1 MDALRLVTV
10 ADPAAGVNFT
20 YTHPPNV
27 ISIVRNLRM
36 RFQHDL
42 NAGNRNIVISLFEPG
57 GLLMSSVYF
66 TAAVTLAD
74 TWNYFCLQSECD
86 TAQSFMLFGGPYL
99 SRAECPYFSLL
110 PGWQLRSQVQGLFVG
125 DQISEIRLL
134 LEDLSLE
141 AVGAVA

>member
-1 MDALRLVTV
+1 MDALRNVTV

-20 YTHPPNV
+20 YTHPPKLV
-27 ISIVRNLRM
+27 SVVRNLRM

-66 TAAVTLAD
+66 TAAVTLVD
-74 TWNYFCLQSECD
+74 TWNYFLLRSETD
-86 TAQSFMLFGGPYL
+86 TAQGVFAFGGPYV
-99 SRAECPYFSLL
+99 SHAECPYFALL
-110 PGWQLRSQVQGLFVG
+110 PGWQIRSQVQGLFVG

-134 LEDLSLE
+134 LEDLSLG